1 MAARSEHTELPWST
15 LTSTGMFLLVVV
27 GAFWA
32 LAFGPI
38 QDKFGQ
44 VEKRSEQERGDL
56 LRVQE
61 NLKSDIRRI
70 DAELMARRDTFVG
83 QPEFKQVVNRLETLA
98 NRLQVIES
106 TRPTTGE
113 LSAVAGGTKD
123 SLSVLE
129 SRIRALEAT
138 TPRLNNP
145 TTVH

>member
-1 MAARSEHTELPWST
+1 M
-15 LTSTGMFLLVVV
+15 LVVV

-44 VEKRSEQERGDL
+44 AEKRDDQMRADM
-56 LRVQE
+56 LRIQIE
-61 NLKSDIRRI
+61 LSTEIRRI
-70 DAELMARRDTFVG
+70 DSELLLRRDVFVG
-83 QPEFKQVVNRLETLA
+83 QPEFKQVVNRLETLG

-113 LSAVAGGTKD
+113 LSAVGSSTKD